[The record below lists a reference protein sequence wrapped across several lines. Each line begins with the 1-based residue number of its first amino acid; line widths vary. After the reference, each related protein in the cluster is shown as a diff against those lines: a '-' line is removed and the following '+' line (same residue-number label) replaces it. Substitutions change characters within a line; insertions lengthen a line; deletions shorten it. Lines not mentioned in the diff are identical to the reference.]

1 MATAALFMADPRAAR
16 IAAQLRSQ
24 QSVLAPRGLTIPPA
38 YIDQVAETFVQL
50 AKVGDLRDIEAR
62 FETAP
67 GVYRES
73 GDSAPFGTWMFYRK
87 GESYPFWQEQPFAEW
102 NYEVQG
108 PQPFASSRDERFVF
122 TVKWLEEPGIP
133 VFWAVPNVRE
143 SWFAPLVPL
152 IAMAASMAGLPAL
165 IGQSVLGAATAAAYP
180 AASQALGTLAL
191 QTALTGGNVEAAARS
206 VASSFAGAQFGD
218 VVGTGLDS
226 AAIGKVTAVAA
237 TTALQGGDVD
247 KAVLRSLVDIGA
259 KTMDEWG
266 LAPEDY
272 IDPGLLG
279 DSGDWLSL
287 ADIGVTLDP
296 VELSDALA
304 INQDIFNAA
313 DIDPSSLFPDEYGN
327 LFLPSGE
334 YVEMSDAAFVD
345 SIYMDAEGNIRSPD
359 NAILVPSEDALNATV
374 EELSAEIARQMDAGA
389 GQTQTTQPAPASR
402 PAAIPPAASQTKWP
416 TITDATKTL
425 DSIGRLAAQ
434 LRSTANAVQTG
445 TYRPPAGSTSQVGT
459 PRNTPVG
466 VPVTL
471 PDGRVVVNNGNGTQT
486 IRNVDGST
494 VTVSSSYS
502 GSTGA
507 AGGLQPGVS
516 NQALFIGGAVLIGA
530 VLLARRR

>member
-24 QSVLAPRGLTIPPA
+24 QSALAPRGLTIPPA

-67 GVYRES
+67 SVYRES

-87 GESYPFWQEQPFAEW
+87 GESYPFWQEQPFSEW

-108 PQPFASSRDERFVF
+108 PQPFATSRDERFVF

-259 KTMDEWG
+259 KAMDET
-266 LAPEDY
+266 LVDY
-272 IDPGLLG
+272 GT
-279 DSGDWLSL
+279 GDWDPSL
-287 ADIGVTLDP
+287 MEYVTLEDIGVDASTVDTSAILADNTD
-296 VELSDALA
+296 EL
-304 INQDIFNAA
+304 IEVQ
-313 DIDPSSLFPDEYGN
+313 IDPSSLFPDAYGN
-327 LFLPSGE
+327 LFLASGE
-334 YVEMSDAAFVD
+334 FVFMSPEAFVD
-345 SIYMDAEGNIRSPD
+345 SIYIDAEGNIRAP
-359 NAILVPSEDALNATV
+359 NNVILIPSDEALNATADQ
-374 EELSAEIARQMDAGA
+374 LSAEIARQMDAGA
-389 GQTQTTQPAPASR
+389 DKVETSQPAPPSR

-416 TITDATKTL
+416 SITDTTKML
-425 DSIGRLAAQ
+425 DAIGKLSAQ
-434 LRSTANAVQTG
+434 LKSTANAIKTG
-445 TYRPPAGSTSQVGT
+445 TYRPPAGSVSTTGT

-486 IRNVDGST
+486 IRNPDGTTTTT
-494 VTVSSSYS
+494 VASNYS
-502 GSTGA
+502 GASGA
-507 AGGLQPGVS
+507 AGGGLLPGVS
-516 NQALFIGGAVLIGA
+516 NQALLIGGAVLLGA
-530 VLLARRR
+530 VLLTRRR